1 MREGSQKRFSTSSA
15 LFLAALMALSGF
27 GVFML
32 TGAPPAQGK
41 VGLRQIIEKGDIT
54 VTGDVSYSNETWR
67 VTGDIK
73 IYSGGKLTLDNMT
86 IYMNCSTDGEYGIYV
101 YSGGE
106 LIIKSSTI
114 TTTNT
119 TALIDVPT
127 GPQWVRT
134 WGYHWKFYIYGKATL
149 LNSTFSYL
157 WGGNTIYY
165 QSGLEGGVVIFSTDD
180 VLIQGCRIE
189 KAEGSGIFIGS
200 SSFSLSDNPFI
211 KPKIYNNVID
221 NSTSHGIMSC
231 VGHPEIVGNVISNAS
246 YRGVQ
251 FFLYGEPLFKN
262 NIVKDCGSGR
272 NLNSAVLDATSTGG
286 VFIDFI
292 YYSGTVPYIFEGN
305 TIINNSNGLGVRRVS
320 RTMSNNCHVIV
331 RNNTISNN
339 WRYGI
344 YSGPVPTSPSSFYV
358 IDAIIENN
366 TVSSNGWDGI
376 YFSIWGNFQNKYPR
390 EIKYNRI
397 YGNGKNGILIG
408 NETSGVSVNIY
419 DNNIYNN
426 GKYGIE
432 CIGGGGSYYSNDIHD
447 NTLGGIHISGGVPS
461 VFNNTIDVS
470 GADVPGVLVERSTP
484 SLYNNTITGSGESV
498 LMKFSDVHHY
508 NVRKNLLTGGG
519 VALEFTSSSY
529 ISFEPFTITGSDT
542 GLFFNGCDHATI
554 SDVTFSNVNN
564 AFVFNNTKYSTISGL
579 TITSNRDAI
588 TLLSNSSVLLN
599 NATMGTVGGYATVMD
614 GNSTLKSMNTTLPL
628 AKVSVRDPLSTLEVF
643 WPVFIRVEDEGGYP
657 LEEVEVK
664 FANVAGQEWTYYT
677 PADGRLSWIWMEEYY
692 FTNGTSTVLN
702 PYNISV
708 YLPEYIPQWGD
719 HNINRM
725 LSLQYTLEFN
735 YPPGS
740 PRQLRPLQTHNVTPT
755 LTWEAPDD
763 PNGDVL
769 SYTIEIYE
777 DVVSPGTLFYSGTS
791 RDTSFFVERPM
802 KYHHSYYVKITAH
815 DPWGKSS
822 EKVFKV
828 DVVNTPPDRP
838 GIRIVPSPASSVEDL
853 TVNIVSPSEDPDTNP
868 VDVITY
874 IYTWYVN
881 GVPVQEGESNTL
893 SHHYTKEG
901 DVVSIKVTPFD
912 GIDYG
917 TPATL
922 DVHIVNFAPYALVE
936 EVNLTTEEDTPL
948 VNTINLNDYFADRDL
963 DVLSFTAKE
972 ERHLSA
978 VIDPVTGNLTIYPE
992 ENWNGRDYLIISAS
1006 DGRARVQPDPTIK
1019 IWVTVNSLN
1028 DPPVIT
1034 SVNSIPLR
1042 GGEVELE
1049 SLQNARVV
1057 LRPVATDPDMVYGD
1071 ALQFSTDAGAIIE
1084 ARGVPIDDPDLE
1096 YSFDGNTGEVSFK
1109 LLNALVGD
1117 LTVELTVADSAGEEF
1132 TARII
1137 IHVRNLNDPPT
1148 PPVIVS
1154 PADHQEFGTLTVSFT
1169 ADPSDDPDL
1178 HIPASEESL
1187 TYIWDFGD
1195 GETVE
1200 GEELEVT
1207 HTYRVPGTYTVTL
1220 TVRDSSGLSRSTSIT
1235 IKVSGEI
1242 EKPQY
1247 TVEKREETF
1256 LEKYYGWLILIVV
1269 AILIVIGLLV
1279 LLKKKEPL
1287 EEVAEAEEKD
1297 LEQLKAAVAPAL
1309 PPPEEA
1315 PPEAPPE
1322 TAPPEQPQPEEAPPE
1337 TPPPET
1343 PPEEAPPE
1351 APPVTPP
1358 PEEVPAETPPATPP
1372 EEAPGETPPPPS
1384 PPSEEVPQEGQP
1396 AGETPPESPPGTP
1409 PEQ

>member
-15 LFLAALMALSGF
+15 LFLATLMALSGF

-41 VGLRQIIEKGDIT
+41 EGLRQIIEKGDIT

-106 LIIKSSTI
+106 LIIRNSTI

-119 TALIDVPT
+119 TALIVQPS
-127 GPQWVRT
+127 GAVWNKT
-134 WGYHWKFYIYGKATL
+134 WGHHWKFYIYSGGAATL

-157 WGGNTIYY
+157 WGGNGVYLD
-165 QSGLEGGVVIFSTDD
+165 QSAGGINILSSD
-180 VLIQGCRIE
+180 VFMYNCTVE
-189 KAEGSGIFIGS
+189 KGEQNLLFIGT
-200 SSFSLSDNPFI
+200 LSYTDNPI
-211 KPKIYNNVID
+211 TPKIYNCRLI
-221 NSTSHGIMSC
+221 NSTAWGIMIAS
-231 VGHPEIVGNVISNAS
+231 GAEPTIVGNLISDAA
-246 YRGVQ
+246 YRGIQ
-251 FFLYGEPLFKN
+251 IFYYGDPDIRN
-262 NIVKDCGSGR
+262 NVIQNCGSLRDLKPSMQDPLQTAG
-272 NLNSAVLDATSTGG
+272 LV
-286 VFIDFI
+286 IDFI
-292 YYSGTVPYIFEGN
+292 MYTGRPAPVYENNTFINNTNGIGLRRFSSGT
-305 TIINNSNGLGVRRVS
+305 
-320 RTMSNNCHVIV
+320 CQVIL
-331 RNNTISNN
+331 RNNTITQNKY
-339 WRYGI
+339 YGI
-344 YSGPVPTSPSSFYV
+344 MTGPYSSSSYSV
-358 IDAIIENN
+358 VDALIVNN
-366 TVSSNGWDGI
+366 TISYNGWDGI
-376 YFSIWGNFQNKYPR
+376 YLG
-390 EIKYNRI
+390 KYNNFVGRHTNAIIGNQI

-408 NETSGVSVNIY
+408 NESSGVSVNIS

-432 CIGGGGSYYSNDIHD
+432 CIGGGGSYHSNDIHD
-447 NTLGGIHISGGVPS
+447 NALGGIHISGGFPS

-484 SLYNNTITGSGESV
+484 SLYNNTITGGGESV
-498 LMKFSDVHHY
+498 LMSFSDVHHY
-508 NVRKNLLTGGG
+508 NVQRNLLTGGG
-519 VALEFTSSSY
+519 VALEFNSSSH
-529 ISFEPFTITGSDT
+529 ISVEPFTISGSDT
-542 GLFFNGCDHATI
+542 GLFFNDCDYATI
-554 SDVTFSNVNN
+554 SDVSFSNVNN
-564 AFVFNNTKYSTISGL
+564 AFVFNNTKHSTISEL

-599 NATMGTVGGYATVMD
+599 NATMGAIGGYAAVMD

-677 PADGRLSWIWMEEYY
+677 PADGKLSWIWMEEYY

-1096 YSFDGNTGEVSFK
+1096 YSFDSNTGEVSFK

-1195 GETVE
+1195 GETAE

-1358 PEEVPAETPPATPP
+1358 PEEVPAETPPAAPP